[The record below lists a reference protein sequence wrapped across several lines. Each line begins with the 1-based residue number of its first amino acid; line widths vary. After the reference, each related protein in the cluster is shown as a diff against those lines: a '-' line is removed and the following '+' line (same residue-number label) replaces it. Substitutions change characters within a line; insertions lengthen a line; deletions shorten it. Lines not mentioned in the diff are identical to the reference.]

1 MSGQRASAAA
11 ASLFLLLCRH
21 CCCCLPRRSRC
32 CCCRDCR
39 LSRGE
44 MEQARRSRQIDATI
58 ARERRA
64 ARRLVKVLLLGAGE
78 SGKSTFLKQM
88 RIIHGGDFQAPALR
102 EFRSAVRANA
112 LGGVRALVE
121 ARERLCLP
129 WSETRSQAVAA
140 RFLDELDAAVAPRI
154 CRRGAAAASGREP
167 GSVELRVA
175 ACDAAADADDA
186 DDGLAPA
193 TTQDAFSRLVPAMQQ
208 LWRDRGIQDTWD
220 RRREFQAES
229 LKFFLD
235 NLERISEPL
244 YTPSRQ
250 DILLARRATKGI
262 VEHEFVIH
270 GVPFRMVD
278 VGGQRSERH
287 KWFQCFEGVTSIL
300 FLASC
305 SEFDQALAEDGATNR
320 LRESMAVFD
329 TIVNNRFFAGV
340 SVVLFLN
347 KTDLLLE
354 KIATVSIAESFPEFR
369 GDPRCPGDVQ
379 EFLVRSFRAKRR
391 DSMKPLFHHFTT
403 AIDTEN
409 IKVVF
414 NAVRDTIIQNNI
426 QQLLL
431 N

>member
-1 MSGQRASAAA
+1 MSGQRVSTAA
-11 ASLFLLLCRH
+11 ASLFLFLCRH

-32 CCCRDCR
+32 CSCCR

-44 MEQARRSRQIDATI
+44 MEQARRSRQIDASI
-58 ARERRA
+58 AHERRA

-112 LGGVRALVE
+112 LGGVKALVE

-129 WSETRSQAVAA
+129 WSESRSQTVAA
-140 RFLDELDAAVAPRI
+140 RFLHELDAALEPRI
-154 CRRGAAAASGREP
+154 CRQEDAAVSGREP
-167 GSVELRVA
+167 GSGEIRGA
-175 ACDAAADADDA
+175 ACDGAAGDDA
-186 DDGLAPA
+186 EGMALA

-220 RRREFQAES
+220 RRREFQVAES

-320 LRESMAVFD
+320 LRESMSVFD

-369 GDPRCPGDVQ
+369 GDPRCLDDVQ

-391 DSMKPLFHHFTT
+391 RDSTKPLFHHFTT

>member
-1 MSGQRASAAA
+1 MSGQRASTAA
-11 ASLFLLLCRH
+11 ASLFLFLCRH

-32 CCCRDCR
+32 CCSCCC

-44 MEQARRSRQIDATI
+44 MEQARRSRQIDASI
-58 ARERRA
+58 AHERRA
-64 ARRLVKVLLLGAGE
+64 TRRLVKVLLLGAGE

-129 WSETRSQAVAA
+129 WSESRSQAVAA
-140 RFLDELDAAVAPRI
+140 RFLHELDAVLEPRI
-154 CRRGAAAASGREP
+154 CRQGDAAVSGREP
-167 GSVELRVA
+167 GSGEICGA
-175 ACDAAADADDA
+175 ACDSADGDDA
-186 DDGLAPA
+186 EGMALA

-262 VEHEFVIH
+262 VEHEFVIR

-305 SEFDQALAEDGATNR
+305 SEFDQALAEDGVTNR

-391 DSMKPLFHHFTT
+391 DSTKPLFHHFTT